1 MVAGGNDMAHAL
13 REKAAIS
20 GVGETAYTRGTP
32 KSGLAL
38 QLEASL
44 AAIAD
49 AGLDARDIDGVVP
62 YFPGGGIAEDFIAN
76 LGLPDLTLS
85 VFVPMGGA
93 TCVAAIQTAAMAV
106 ATGVCKH
113 VLISVGRTGYSG
125 ARVST
130 RLQQFPQ
137 FALAAEFE
145 APIGMFAPA
154 QLYAQGARRH
164 MELYGTTARHFA
176 EIAVVTR
183 QHAILNGNVV
193 MNKPLTVEEHHASR
207 MISDPFRLFDCSLE
221 SDGGAAIIVSAAD
234 RARDLRKPLVTMM
247 GVAEGHPESPASI
260 AQRPDLLE
268 FGLAKAAP
276 RAYDMAGVGPK
287 DIDVAEIY
295 DCFTFTVINQLETPG
310 LLQEGRGRAVRHGRP
325 HRRGRRPADQHPW
338 RPFEPGP
345 CRRPQPRGRADAP
358 AAPRGRQGAGQGRRG
373 RPGHRLW
380 RHGRRLGRDPAE
392 GGMSTAAVTP
402 ERPLP
407 TPTRESQPFW
417 DGMREGRF
425 MLQHCAALRQ
435 GAALSA
441 AGLPALLLDGEH
453 LQGDADRR
461 RRPYLDGV
469 PSSVQLLLQGSRRP
483 TSWRWSTW
491 MPACA

>member
-1 MVAGGNDMAHAL
+1 MAHAL

-49 AGLDARDIDGVVP
+49 AGLDPRDIDGVVP
-62 YFPGGGIAEDFIAN
+62 YFPGGGIAEDFVAN
-76 LGLPDLTLS
+76 LGLPDLKLS

-164 MELYGTTARHFA
+164 MQLYGTTARHFA

-183 QHAILNGNVV
+183 EHAILNGNVV
-193 MNKPLTVEEHHASR
+193 MNKPLSVEEHHASR

-221 SDGGAAIIVSAAD
+221 SDGGAAIIISAAD
-234 RARDLRKPLVTMM
+234 
-247 GVAEGHPESPASI
+247 GHPESPASI

-295 DCFTFTVINQLETPG
+295 DCFTFTVINQLEMLGFCKKGEGGPFIMDGRIRVGGELPINTHGG
-310 LLQEGRGRAVRHGRP
+310 LLSQGHVVGLNHVVELTRQLRREAGKAQVKDAEVGLVTGYGDMGDGSVAILRRA
-325 HRRGRRPADQHPW
+325 A
-338 RPFEPGP
+338 
-345 CRRPQPRGRADAP
+345 
-358 AAPRGRQGAGQGRRG
+358 
-373 RPGHRLW
+373 
-380 RHGRRLGRDPAE
+380 
-392 GGMSTAAVTP
+392 
-402 ERPLP
+402 
-407 TPTRESQPFW
+407 
-417 DGMREGRF
+417 
-425 MLQHCAALRQ
+425 
-435 GAALSA
+435 
-441 AGLPALLLDGEH
+441 
-453 LQGDADRR
+453 
-461 RRPYLDGV
+461 
-469 PSSVQLLLQGSRRP
+469 
-483 TSWRWSTW
+483 
-491 MPACA
+491 